1 MTKTLRISEY
11 LRYNQTHISGKIHII
26 NENKKQ
32 TVNKCIT
39 LNNFQNKYIFLGGKT
54 SAKKC

>member
-11 LRYNQTHISGKIHII
+11 LYDIITHISGKINII

-32 TVNKCIT
+32 TVKKSIT
-39 LNNFQNKYIFLGGKT
+39 LNNFQNKYICGRKN
-54 SAKKC
+54 KC